1 MKNRMWWLN
10 EAKII
15 ISDQIVKYTI
25 LFWHLLNEL
34 NNLYIMLIIST
45 PIITKAD
52 LIEGSIINCVQ
63 CDIQIHMNMNEIK
76 VRVTRSRKVESLR
89 LDLSFH
95 GTNYHRLHLFA
106 RPCYTHCIHW
116 YETFFSTFAFR
127 RNWNEST
134 KMLPKTATIGFQ
146 FEKEAWSVTQ
156 NQARNMCPMYADKK
170 FSYFEKPQNDEND
183 TNCCTS
189 LPKKLPTATLIIWI
203 IMISYSIISLHI
215 WFLVCILLPINLI
228 SSIDQ

>member
-63 CDIQIHMNMNEIK
+63 CDIQIYIWMKLKYEWPDL
-76 VRVTRSRKVESLR
+76 VTGRVLG
-89 LDLSFH
+89 LICYIFH

-106 RPCYTHCIHW
+106 RPCYTLNAFIDMRP
-116 YETFFSTFAFR
+116 FFLHLLFV
-127 RNWNEST
+127 E
-134 KMLPKTATIGFQ
+134 IGMKVQ
-146 FEKEAWSVTQ
+146 RCYQ
-156 NQARNMCPMYADKK
+156 
-170 FSYFEKPQNDEND
+170 
-183 TNCCTS
+183 
-189 LPKKLPTATLIIWI
+189 KLQRLD
-203 IMISYSIISLHI
+203 L
-215 WFLVCILLPINLI
+215 NLRKRLGP
-228 SSIDQ
+228 

>member
-15 ISDQIVKYTI
+15 ISDQIVKHTI

-63 CDIQIHMNMNEIK
+63 CDIQIYMNMNEIK

-106 RPCYTHCIHW
+106 RQCYTLH
-116 YETFFSTFAFR
+116 AFIEMLKWDPFILHLLFVEIGMKVR
-127 RNWNEST
+127 RCYQ
-134 KMLPKTATIGFQ
+134 KFQ

-156 NQARNMCPMYADKK
+156 NQARIMCPIHV
-170 FSYFEKPQNDEND
+170 
-183 TNCCTS
+183 CR
-189 LPKKLPTATLIIWI
+189 PKI
-203 IMISYSIISLHI
+203 
-215 WFLVCILLPINLI
+215 
-228 SSIDQ
+228 

>member
-1 MKNRMWWLN
+1 MWWLN

-25 LFWHLLNEL
+25 LFWRLLNEL

-63 CDIQIHMNMNEIK
+63 CDIQIYIWMKLKYEWPDLVK
-76 VRVTRSRKVESLR
+76 GRVLG
-89 LDLSFH
+89 LICYIFH

-106 RPCYTHCIHW
+106 RQCYTLNAFIDMRP
-116 YETFFSTFAFR
+116 FSSTFAFR

-156 NQARNMCPMYADKK
+156 NQARNMCPMYADQK
-170 FSYFEKPQNDEND
+170 FSYYEKLPKNDEND
-183 TNCCTS
+183 TYCCTS
-189 LPKKLPTATLIIWI
+189 LPKKNTHRHLNH
-203 IMISYSIISLHI
+203 MNNY
-215 WFLVCILLPINLI
+215 ILFYY
-228 SSIDQ
+228 